1 MKNLF
6 CFEGT
11 LACFIIRQRNSA
23 KKLMDQLG
31 IPINSSI
38 MLNASRIRPEKYLAT
53 YVRTAKPALAVVLR
67 T

>member
-6 CFEGT
+6 CFEGA
-11 LACFIIRQRNSA
+11 LACFIIWRRNSA

-53 YVRTAKPALAVVLR
+53 YVRTAKPTLAVVLR

>member
-6 CFEGT
+6 CFEGA

-31 IPINSSI
+31 IPTCLSHI
-38 MLNASRIRPEKYLAT
+38 
-53 YVRTAKPALAVVLR
+53 
-67 T
+67 